1 MFVLRGLSVNPAQP
15 GTLSAIGLVY
25 QCMGHTSKA
34 VEAYHS
40 ALALR
45 PDDAL
50 TADMLT
56 KALAD
61 DALLLG
67 D

>member
-1 MFVLRGLSVNPAQP
+1 MNPAQP
-15 GTLSAIGLVY
+15 GTLGAIGLVH
-25 QCMGHTSKA
+25 QLMGDTSRA
-34 VEAYHS
+34 IEAYHS

-45 PDDAL
+45 PDDTLA
-50 TADMLT
+50 TEMLT

-67 D
+67 EDGY